1 VNLGPWITQTK
12 NFAGS
17 GATVG
22 YLPSQKLTVAVVTTY
37 GPGAFDDQGN
47 YSEPRVLI
55 CHGVTFDIVIR
66 VFQASPS
73 RT

>member
-22 YLPSQKLTVAVVTTY
+22 YLPSRRLTVAVVTTY
-37 GPGAFDDQGN
+37 EPGAFDDQGN
-47 YSEPRVLI
+47 YNNASETIFAALGNLLAPKTVSKP
-55 CHGVTFDIVIR
+55 G
-66 VFQASPS
+66 P
-73 RT
+73 